1 VGVIVA
7 YDKQGSNPR
16 FSDADMRI
24 AQAFANRA
32 AVAIELSERVGRR
45 AVRSLLEGQEMERR
59 RLARELHDETGQA
72 LASILLGLKT
82 LERELGEEPLAVIR
96 ELVDSALGD
105 VRRLTVELR
114 PPALDDFGLAAA
126 LERLGS
132 VIGER
137 SPFTVDVNV
146 TVPAGTM
153 PPEHETAIYRIVQ
166 EALTNVVKHAS
177 ARHVSIVVASS
188 ERAVRAVVEDDGAG
202 FDRHNVREHA
212 LGLVGMRE
220 RAQLLGGRLEVES
233 TAGGGTTVF
242 VELPLG

>member
-1 VGVIVA
+1 AAVGVLVA
-7 YDKQGSNPR
+7 YDKLGVTPR
-16 FSDADMRI
+16 FSDADLRV

-45 AVRSLLEGQEMERR
+45 AVRALLEGQETERR

-114 PPALDDFGLAAA
+114 PPALDDFGLEAA
-126 LERLGS
+126 LERLAS

-137 SPFTVDVNV
+137 STLSIDVSAS
-146 TVPAGTM
+146 VPAGKL

-166 EALTNVVKHAS
+166 EALTNVIKHAA
-177 ARHVSIVVASS
+177 ARSVSIAVTASA
-188 ERAVRAVVEDDGAG
+188 EAVRAVVEDDGEG
-202 FDRHNVREHA
+202 FSPGDMREHA
-212 LGLVGMRE
+212 
-220 RAQLLGGRLEVES
+220 
-233 TAGGGTTVF
+233 F
-242 VELPLG
+242 